1 MASIEVGRVCVK
13 TAGREAGEK
22 CAIVE
27 IIDENFVEVV
37 ENGAGELTCCG
48 QAMDLMEIQTEG
60 EKAPKHAPVVEI
72 DGDKVTVCVGEVQ
85 HPMDD
90 DHYIQFIELTVG
102 DEKYLKQ
109 LKPGDEPKATFIV
122 DAADDVV
129 AKALCNLHGLWSN

>member
-1 MASIEVGRVCVK
+1 MTNIGEFYKCNVC
-13 TAGREAGEK
+13 G
-22 CAIVE
+22 
-27 IIDENFVEVV
+27 NFVEVV
-37 ENGAGELTCCG
+37 ENGAG
-48 QAMDLMEIQTEG
+48 
-60 EKAPKHAPVVEI
+60 APKHAPVVEI

>member
-1 MASIEVGRVCVK
+1 YMTNIGEFYKCNVC
-13 TAGREAGEK
+13 G
-22 CAIVE
+22 
-27 IIDENFVEVV
+27 NFVEVV

-48 QAMDLMEIQTEG
+48 QAMELMEIQTEG

-72 DGDKVTVCVGEVQ
+72 DGNKVTVCVGEVQ

>member
-1 MASIEVGRVCVK
+1 MTNIGEFYKCNVC
-13 TAGREAGEK
+13 G
-22 CAIVE
+22 
-27 IIDENFVEVV
+27 NFVEVV

-122 DAADDVV
+122 DAADDV
-129 AKALCNLHGLWSN
+129 NLEMNLKQLSL